1 MIDTN
6 PNPHADLPAQF
17 AARAFFTAD
26 LIDKAVSEVARHP
39 RFYSAETLYKLAH
52 GRDRAE
58 AAGHAA
64 AAGDYFTVH
73 AIAAHEIAAALAS
86 VGDAACVF
94 YATEALLFGCLARDT
109 AALWWRRPPAMPD
122 LAPRVVGYLESA
134 IAEARQADRALL
146 LRTPPP
152 TGCWWSSKWYTHD
165 QPRRAAWDPPE
176 SWDHLERGLWE
187 REALEKL
194 RDLEARLS
202 LSGILCLCG

>member
-73 AIAAHEIAAALAS
+73 AIADAIKRFCAGAQEVYLCGGGAHNRALVAQL
-86 VGDAACVF
+86 
-94 YATEALLFGCLARDT
+94 ERALPHCRIEKT
-109 AALWWRRPPAMPD
+109 D
-122 LAPRVVGYLESA
+122 LLGISADWMEA
-134 IAEARQADRALL
+134 IAFAWLARQAMHGQCANL
-146 LRTPPP
+146 PAV
-152 TGCWWSSKWYTHD
+152 TG
-165 QPRRAAWDPPE
+165 
-176 SWDHLERGLWE
+176 
-187 REALEKL
+187 
-194 RDLEARLS
+194 ARHS
-202 LSGILCLCG
+202 CILGAIYQA